1 MSRVASQAENVRAAT
16 RAGGVVPVR
25 RRRKGE
31 RGGWLGLIGMDYQDK
46 SGPEKDVQAGERH
59 RKERETG
66 TERQGQ
72 RRQEEER
79 QEGKNLSIAA
89 AVCPAACLSSQCVS
103 VYYFFSL
110 FLFVDPQLRL
120 VYDINPA
127 NARYSVGRVWS
138 GQVVR
143 AQGRARRASK
153 GLPAGR

>member
-16 RAGGVVPVR
+16 REGGVVPV

-72 RRQEEER
+72 RRGRRRGRRER
-79 QEGKNLSIAA
+79 IYRSLPPCVLRRVYLASVFLCIIFF
-89 AVCPAACLSSQCVS
+89 LSSFLLTRSSVS
-103 VYYFFSL
+103 ST
-110 FLFVDPQLRL
+110 
-120 VYDINPA
+120 I
-127 NARYSVGRVWS
+127 
-138 GQVVR
+138 
-143 AQGRARRASK
+143 
-153 GLPAGR
+153 